1 MNTDFLTG
9 VAVGL
14 FIAGLI
20 WLCFDIRAK
29 NRKLDRDLRE
39 LRVDDEFDSTKSYQD
54 WLKKTY
60 GVPQ

>member
-29 NRKLDRDLRE
+29 SRKLTRDLLE
-39 LRVDDEFDSTKSYQD
+39 LQLDDEFDADASERAWLTK
-54 WLKKTY
+54 TH